1 MTVNANYTG
10 DVAKPVSVVLT
21 TTSKTAVGSVATD
34 RTSTVAAWSFVNPTG
49 SPVNCELYWNDGT
62 TDWLVWRKAVAA
74 NDTSI
79 ESNLPIRLGNGASIK
94 AVGANTVT
102 ITLIYALAYQ
112 TT

>member
-34 RTSTVAAWSFVNPTG
+34 RTITVAAWSFVNPTG

-74 NDTSI
+74 NDTSV

-112 TT
+112 VT